1 VFLAAALFVV
11 DVAVRRLSIEWP
23 VRRAA
28 EAPRDAARVT
38 AAWKQARQRART
50 NDIVEAGA
58 PADTRSAATAAAS
71 AAPIALEEPPPEA
84 APQPSAEPEPQDDS
98 PMGRLRAAKRRA
110 REGGGA

>member
-1 VFLAAALFVV
+1 
-11 DVAVRRLSIEWP
+11 
-23 VRRAA
+23 
-28 EAPRDAARVT
+28 VT

-50 NDIVEAGA
+50 SDIVEAGA
-58 PADTRSAATAAAS
+58 PADARSAASAAAS